1 MIVAS
6 RKPISEIKQV
16 LAGHDKVLFVGCGTC
31 VTVCLAG
38 GEREVGIA
46 SYALRM
52 ARRLDGRPI
61 EIEQVTIERQC
72 ENEFIQELAPA
83 AERNA
88 AILSFGCGAG
98 VQAIAERFPEKP
110 VYAALDTQFLGI
122 LEEQAVW
129 AEKCLGCGSCVLSD
143 FGGICPITRCACPLN
158 GSCAGS
164 TEERCEVAPT
174 GPAPG
179 SSSTAAEGHRPAG
192 QPGANRPAQGL
203 AERLAR
209 RRATRRARGAPD
221 LASGRVQF
229 LIPRAV
235 VVLGRR

>member
-6 RKPISEIKQV
+6 RKPIPEIKQV

-38 GEREVGIA
+38 GEREVGIM
-46 SYALRM
+46 SYAMRM

-143 FGGICPITRCACPLN
+143 FGGICPITRCAKRRLN
-158 GSCAGS
+158 GPCGGS
-164 TEERCEVAPT
+164 TEERCEVSPDQPCAWQLIYRRLKAIGQLDNLERIVP
-174 GPAPG
+174 PKDWRSAW
-179 SSSTAAEGHRPAG
+179 HAG
-192 QPGANRPAQGL
+192 
-203 AERLAR
+203 AR
-209 RRATRRARGAPD
+209 R
-221 LASGRVQF
+221 
-229 LIPRAV
+229 V
-235 VVLGRR
+235 VRQEHRI

>member
-1 MIVAS
+1 M
-6 RKPISEIKQV
+6 SEIKQV

-38 GEREVGIA
+38 GEREVGIM
-46 SYALRM
+46 SYAMRM

-61 EIEQVTIERQC
+61 EIEQITIERQC

-98 VQAIAERFPEKP
+98 VQAIAERFLEKP

-129 AEKCLGCGSCVLSD
+129 TEKCLGCGSCVLSD
-143 FGGICPITRCACPLN
+143 FGGICPITRCAKSLLN
-158 GSCAGS
+158 GPCGGS
-164 TEERCEVAPT
+164 TGERCEVAPD
-174 GPAPG
+174 
-179 SSSTAAEGHRPAG
+179 RPCGWQLIYRRLKALG
-192 QPGANRPAQGL
+192 QL
-203 AERLAR
+203 DRLQHIVPPKDWRTSWHGGGAR
-209 RRATRRARGAPD
+209 RLVREEHR
-221 LASGRVQF
+221 
-229 LIPRAV
+229 I
-235 VVLGRR
+235 